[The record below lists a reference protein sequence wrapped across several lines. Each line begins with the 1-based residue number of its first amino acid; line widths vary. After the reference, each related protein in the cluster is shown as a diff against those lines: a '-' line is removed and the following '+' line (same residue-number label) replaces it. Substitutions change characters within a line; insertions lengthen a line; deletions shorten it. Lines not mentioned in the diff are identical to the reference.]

1 MLIIKSIFEGYL
13 CIFNIGLQF
22 GVFFT
27 LGFKLE
33 CSCFVIRS
41 SNISSADFFF
51 ITVFDCL
58 MVSALSFLYHSG
70 LFSSCST
77 TSSTCFLLI
86 MHVALPISASN
97 KHKSLLLSH
106 LFMSL
111 VMYLC
116 IYLCKLFH

>member
-1 MLIIKSIFEGYL
+1 MLIIKSIFKGYL
-13 CIFNIGLQF
+13 CIFNIGLAF

-27 LGFKLE
+27 LVFKLE

-41 SNISSADFFF
+41 SNISSAGFLF
-51 ITVFDCL
+51 ITVLDCL
-58 MVSALSFLYHSG
+58 MLSALSFLYHSG

-86 MHVALPISASN
+86 MHVALSASN
-97 KHKSLLLSH
+97 KHKSLLFSH
-106 LFMSL
+106 FFMSL